1 MESAKAFIEKTP
13 FMIDLMCEGKLCGTQ
28 ISVDEDYSNKI
39 E

>member
-1 MESAKAFIEKTP
+1 
-13 FMIDLMCEGKLCGTQ
+13 MIDLMCEGKLCGTQ